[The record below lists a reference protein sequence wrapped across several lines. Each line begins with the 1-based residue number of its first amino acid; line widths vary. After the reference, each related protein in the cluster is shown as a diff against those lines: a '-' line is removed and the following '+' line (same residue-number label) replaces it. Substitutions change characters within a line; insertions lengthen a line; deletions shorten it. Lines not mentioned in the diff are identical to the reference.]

1 MKVRNNMFTDT
12 NDLIADLRDLR
23 VSMSA
28 RLTALYKLKNE
39 LLEIE
44 SNVNLMD
51 TDDIIAI
58 SKYAWK
64 RQAIEREIV
73 NLLGFMEK
81 INDSLKRTGN

>member
-1 MKVRNNMFTDT
+1 MFTDT

-23 VSMSA
+23 VSMSV
-28 RLTALYKLKNE
+28 RLTALYKVKNE
-39 LLEIE
+39 LIEIE
-44 SNVNLMD
+44 SNVNIMN

-64 RQAIEREIV
+64 RQAIEHEIT
-73 NLLGFMEK
+73 NLMGFREK